1 MKIAAIIC
9 EYNPFH
15 NGHKYQIDMLKK
27 EYDAVISIMSGSFV
41 QRGEPAVIDKWGRT
55 ETALLNGIDLVI
67 ELPVCYAV
75 NTAEKFAFGGVMIA
89 AATGVT
95 DALCFGSE
103 SGDISEFL
111 NAAALLNNEPEKVS
125 NKIKEC
131 MSSGNSYPAA
141 RQKAYKGLIDESLLS
156 EPNNILGLEYTK
168 TLLKYNLPIKPITI
182 KRIGAGYNETNS
194 ENVFNSASGIRKIL
208 ENKGNIEDYIP
219 KNTHE
224 IMKNSVK
231 YSVEKLYPF
240 IKYAVLSNGIDYL
253 REVNDI
259 REGLEN
265 RIMSAAKASNNYNE
279 MLEMIKTKR
288 YTMSNIKRAL
298 ISVLLKID
306 KQAVNGTPEYLR
318 ILGMNN
324 TGKKILKEMKDRAS
338 LPIVVKTADFS
349 SQQMDLDILATNIAA
364 ISIGDTIDKDYR
376 TSPIIL
382 GE

>member
-41 QRGEPAVIDKWGRT
+41 QRGEPAVIDKWGRA
-55 ETALLNGIDLVI
+55 ETALLNGVDLVI

-75 NTAEKFAFGGVMIA
+75 NTAERFAFGGVMIA

-95 DALCFGSE
+95 EALCFGSE

-111 NAAALLNNEPEKVS
+111 NAATLLNNEPEEVS

-131 MSSGNSYPAA
+131 MSRGNSYPVA

-194 ENVFNSASGIRKIL
+194 DNVFNSASGIRKVL

-219 KNTHE
+219 KNTHK

-338 LPIVVKTADFS
+338 LPIVVKAADFS

-364 ISIGDTIDKDYR
+364 ISIGDTIDKDYK